1 MPPTTTGRL
10 LVKDR
15 QGLRDQPAGCRE
27 TLGGPYPRMSARQRR
42 TLGDAGPPGS
52 TGVSAP
58 PAPLFPFRHV
68 VRQFARG
75 DPLSGAPVSICDIV
89 LEILAPNAPEPPAPN
104 LKSAKLSSMNEVP
117 DEAAFALQ
125 FFGDLLDGQKAA
137 LAGFSGH
144 PDILM

>member
-58 PAPLFPFRHV
+58 PAPYSPSGTLSASSPAAIRSA
-68 VRQFARG
+68 VRR
-75 DPLSGAPVSICDIV
+75 
-89 LEILAPNAPEPPAPN
+89 
-104 LKSAKLSSMNEVP
+104 
-117 DEAAFALQ
+117 
-125 FFGDLLDGQKAA
+125 
-137 LAGFSGH
+137 
-144 PDILM
+144 